1 MNRTLIL
8 ASSLVASFLLASSI
22 ALVPYF
28 SGNNAVHAQ
37 ETEDQGQD
45 QGQGEVKH
53 VTLIASEKEV
63 QVAPDNALHPG
74 GITYNAM
81 VFNGTIPGPVI
92 SIDQGDTLNITLK
105 NEGQTIHSL
114 DFHAG
119 YGPGKAL
126 SGSVKPGEEKTW
138 SLTGEFPGVFMYHC
152 GADGLNGVW
161 EHISNGMY
169 GGIVVHP
176 TDEEPAKEFYL
187 VFSELYNNADQGP
200 FVGSNGTGG
209 FDIGKFISKNPDL
222 VLTNGMSHKY
232 VPAVGEVNKLEL
244 NKDAE
249 IFKVKPGE
257 LTRWYIVNPGP
268 NDGVSFHF
276 ISGMLSV
283 RDGSNEGNNGFGT
296 QDMNDETWW
305 IPPGSASVIEST
317 FPDPGV
323 YVGVDHAMADVVKG
337 GALAILAVD
346 NSTATDHPEGTCVA
360 PKGDGVVCTEQP
372 AETAEGAGN
381 QTEAQAEGET
391 GENGNGDGANGAG
404 NEGNG
409 NGESEVTQNA
419 TMLNASSSNMTG
431 NGTMMSGNMSGNSTM
446 GGNQSTTS
454 GPTVVITP
462 GSSSPSNAKFFDPP
476 KLTVSKGT
484 TVTWKNGDS
493 TMHTVTSG
501 SAQGGESGT
510 VFDSSYL
517 TGGKTFQ
524 HTFSDAGTFDYYCTL
539 HPYMKG
545 QVVVN

>member
-1 MNRTLIL
+1 MTRSLIL
-8 ASSLVASFLLASSI
+8 SSSLVASFLLASSI

-28 SGNNAVHAQ
+28 SGNNVVHAQ
-37 ETEDQGQD
+37 ETEDQGQ
-45 QGQGEVKH
+45 GEVKQ
-53 VTLIASEKEV
+53 VTLIASETQV

-74 GITYNAM
+74 GIMYNAM

-119 YGPGKAL
+119 YGPGKAV
-126 SGSVKPGEEKTW
+126 SGSVNPGESKTW

-161 EHISNGMY
+161 EHIANGMY

-176 TDEEPAKEFYL
+176 TDEEPAKEFYM
-187 VFSELYNNADQGP
+187 VFSELYNSADQGP
-200 FVGSNGTGG
+200 FVGSNGTGS
-209 FDIGKFISKNPDL
+209 FDIGKFISNNPDL
-222 VLTNGMSHKY
+222 VLTNGMAHKF

-249 IFKVKPGE
+249 IFQVTPGE

-283 RDGSNEGNNGFGT
+283 RDGSNTANTGFGT

-317 FPDPGV
+317 FPDPGL

-337 GALAILAVD
+337 GAFAVMASE
-346 NSTATDHPEGTCVA
+346 NSTATDHPEGTCVSA
-360 PKGDGVVCTEQP
+360 KGEGVVCTEQP
-372 AETAEGAGN
+372 ASETESAAEG
-381 QTEAQAEGET
+381 EAEAEGEGETET
-391 GENGNGDGANGAG
+391 GENGDGDGANGD
-404 NEGNG
+404 GNG
-409 NGESEVTQNA
+409 DGNGDSEVTQNA
-419 TMLNASSSNMTG
+419 TMLNTSSSNMTG
-431 NGTMMSGNMSGNSTM
+431 NGTMMAGNSTAA
-446 GGNQSTTS
+446 GNQTASS
-454 GPTVVITP
+454 GNEVIIAQ
-462 GSSSPSNAKFFDPP
+462 GSSAPSSTKFYEPP
-476 KLTVSKGT
+476 TLTVPAGT
-484 TVTWKNGDS
+484 AVTWKNADS
-493 TMHTVTSG
+493 TLHTVTSG
-501 SAQGGESGT
+501 SAESGQSGT
-510 VFDSSYL
+510 VFDSSYMA
-517 TGGKTFQ
+517 GGKTFQ
-524 HTFSDAGTFDYYCTL
+524 WTFSTAGTFDYYCTL
-539 HPYMKG
+539 HPFMKG

>member
-8 ASSLVASFLLASSI
+8 ASLLVASFLLASSI

-37 ETEDQGQD
+37 ETDRKIKDKTEDQGTN
-45 QGQGEVKH
+45 QGQGQVKH

-74 GITYNAM
+74 GIMYNAM

-119 YGPGKAL
+119 FGPSKAV

-161 EHISNGMY
+161 EHIANGMY

-176 TDEEPAKEFYL
+176 TDEEPAKEFYM
-187 VFSELYNNADQGP
+187 VFSEIYNSADQGP
-200 FVGSNGTGG
+200 FVGSNGTGA

-222 VLTNGMSHKY
+222 VLTNGMAHKY

-249 IFKVKPGE
+249 IFQVTPGE

-276 ISGMLSV
+276 ISGILSV
-283 RDGSNEGNNGFGT
+283 RDGSNEANNGFGT

-317 FPDPGV
+317 FPEAGL

-337 GALAILAVD
+337 GAFAVMASE
-346 NSTATDHPEGTCVA
+346 NSTATDHPEGTCVPA
-360 PKGDGVVCTEQP
+360 KGEGVVCTELDQLKQNLLKVIQ
-372 AETAEGAGN
+372 N
-381 QTEAQAEGET
+381 QKVKQKLK
-391 GENGNGDGANGAG
+391 
-404 NEGNG
+404 
-409 NGESEVTQNA
+409 VK
-419 TMLNASSSNMTG
+419 LK
-431 NGTMMSGNMSGNSTM
+431 
-446 GGNQSTTS
+446 
-454 GPTVVITP
+454 
-462 GSSSPSNAKFFDPP
+462 AKMEM
-476 KLTVSKGT
+476 VM
-484 TVTWKNGDS
+484 VQ
-493 TMHTVTSG
+493 M
-501 SAQGGESGT
+501 QME
-510 VFDSSYL
+510 
-517 TGGKTFQ
+517 
-524 HTFSDAGTFDYYCTL
+524 
-539 HPYMKG
+539 MKEMEM
-545 QVVVN
+545 VKVK

>member
-8 ASSLVASFLLASSI
+8 ASLLVASFLLASSI

-28 SGNNAVHAQ
+28 SGNNAVQAQ
-37 ETEDQGQD
+37 ETEDQGQG
-45 QGQGEVKH
+45 QGQVKH

-74 GITYNAM
+74 GIMYNAM

-119 YGPGKAL
+119 FGPSKAV

-161 EHISNGMY
+161 EHIANGMY

-176 TDEEPAKEFYL
+176 TDEEPAKEFYM
-187 VFSELYNNADQGP
+187 VFSEIYNNADQGP
-200 FVGSNGTGG
+200 FVGSNGTGA
-209 FDIGKFISKNPDL
+209 FDIGKFISNNPDL

-249 IFKVKPGE
+249 VFKVKPGE

-276 ISGMLSV
+276 ISGILSV
-283 RDGSNEGNNGFGT
+283 RDGSNTANNGFGT

-305 IPPGSASVIEST
+305 IPPGSGSVIEST
-317 FPDPGV
+317 FPEAGV

-337 GALAILAVD
+337 GAFAVVAAD
-346 NSTATDHPEGTCVA
+346 NSTATDHPEGTCVPA
-360 PKGDGVVCTEQP
+360 KGEGVVCTEVQ
-372 AETAEGAGN
+372 ATETAEGAEN
-381 QTEAQAEGET
+381 QTEAEAGEDAADGTETETEGGEGAGENQTET
-391 GENGNGDGANGAG
+391 EDGDGAGEGANDENGN
-404 NEGNG
+404 
-409 NGESEVTQNA
+409 
-419 TMLNASSSNMTG
+419 
-431 NGTMMSGNMSGNSTM
+431 
-446 GGNQSTTS
+446 
-454 GPTVVITP
+454 
-462 GSSSPSNAKFFDPP
+462 
-476 KLTVSKGT
+476 
-484 TVTWKNGDS
+484 
-493 TMHTVTSG
+493 
-501 SAQGGESGT
+501 
-510 VFDSSYL
+510 
-517 TGGKTFQ
+517 
-524 HTFSDAGTFDYYCTL
+524 
-539 HPYMKG
+539 
-545 QVVVN
+545 